1 MFLYFFHMFFNSER
15 NDQISNKRRIRGRLL
30 FERQCLLEEK
40 IKHIYMARFIN
51 VECVK
56 SMSHIKVNF
65 YAIGFSNNF
74 SELGIGNTR

>member
-1 MFLYFFHMFFNSER
+1 
-15 NDQISNKRRIRGRLL
+15 
-30 FERQCLLEEK
+30 
-40 IKHIYMARFIN
+40 MAQFIN

-65 YAIGFSNNF
+65 YSIGFSNNF

>member
-1 MFLYFFHMFFNSER
+1 
-15 NDQISNKRRIRGRLL
+15 
-30 FERQCLLEEK
+30 
-40 IKHIYMARFIN
+40 MAQFIN

-74 SELGIGNTR
+74 SELGIGNTRSTNKITLTFRNLF